1 MDLMIR
7 GGRDLKR
14 EIIIRKDSGIVF
26 KNEGAFELSLPLS
39 RAVGLSRL
47 LLQAQSTPKKRAN
60 FGLNSFKR

>member
-14 EIIIRKDSGIVF
+14 KQLERRVAFF

-60 FGLNSFKR
+60 FGLNTFKR

>member
-7 GGRDLKR
+7 GRDLKR
-14 EIIIRKDSGIVF
+14 EIIRKDSGIVF
-26 KNEGAFELSLPLS
+26 KNEGASELSLPLS

-60 FGLNSFKR
+60 FGLNTFKR

>member
-1 MDLMIR
+1 MDLTIR

-14 EIIIRKDSGIVF
+14 KQLERTVGIVF
-26 KNEGAFELSLPLS
+26 KNEGAFESVPLS

-60 FGLNSFKR
+60 FGLNTFKR